1 MLHLFRKIY
10 LEQDIN
16 IDLDKDR
23 IVVSE
28 QCGVPNWNVLDTIG
42 LGQLIFYGKNL
53 YNLNTPV
60 SFLEL
65 LNILNERTKENNKT
79 IYIYADKNNYY
90 KILSLWYK
98 IILPNA
104 TVNDVISF
112 VKLFFDYK
120 NFWKISR
127 FYNFKK
133 IWSTS
138 PDWLFDRNKLETEY
152 NSLIINSDD
161 YETFINENVGKFNI
175 ELLLASY
182 LYNGSRKEELK
193 AIMIPL
199 LREELSKSLYGIR
212 EHFTYCLLNKKFL
225 EKLGIVHTID
235 INNILYILE
244 YDNPIIKTFYQ
255 NNSVWKL
262 NFLSHAAYD
271 IMNNWGSDSMI
282 SFENITDEDI
292 FNIKQFLINIGI
304 SETDSAGMEW
314 RYLLDLIPLVKSNTI
329 TDEQLDQLINHQ
341 ESQESLVTTG
351 TFYSISFPTVNTYFV
366 QHIFN
371 QFNEDNTE
379 ILAPYVI

>member
-10 LEQDIN
+10 LEHDIN

-53 YNLNTPV
+53 DNLNTPV

-65 LNILNERTKENNKT
+65 LNILNERTKENNKP

-152 NSLIINSDD
+152 NSLIINRDD

-235 INNILYILE
+235 INNILDILE